1 MIAKGAEVN
10 PQIASKIPT
19 IEAQLIDVFTILK
32 IYYTNQVNNQFKF
45 AINNAVE
52 IANKINF
59 EVFVDFLLVKQF
71 IKEKII
77 ASNGKKTCKLCRV
90 INT

>member
-1 MIAKGAEVN
+1 M
-10 PQIASKIPT
+10 
-19 IEAQLIDVFTILK
+19 
-32 IYYTNQVNNQFKF
+32 
-45 AINNAVE
+45 NNAVE

-77 ASNGKKTCKLCRV
+77 ASNGKKTCKLCSV
-90 INT
+90 INK